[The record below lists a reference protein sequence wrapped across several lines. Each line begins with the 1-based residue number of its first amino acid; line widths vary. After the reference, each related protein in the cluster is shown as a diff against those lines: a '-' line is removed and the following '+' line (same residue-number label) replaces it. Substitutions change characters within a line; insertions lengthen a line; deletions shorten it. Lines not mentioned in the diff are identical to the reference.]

1 MTTRSVA
8 LARAATPG
16 ALASG
21 DGAMTQTQASIL
33 KRVAEEAYEP
43 EAFSPRLTKTEAARR
58 IEALAAKLR
67 LQDGP
72 PHTL

>member
-1 MTTRSVA
+1 MTPRSVA

-16 ALASG
+16 ALAVG

-33 KRVAEEAYEP
+33 KTVAEEAYEP
-43 EAFSPRLTKTEAARR
+43 EAFNPRLTKAEAARR